1 MLLEPSF
8 AEDAK
13 AFVAAQGQVKA
24 PDPASQPLAGGGST
38 RCATAATN
46 QAAAIAGAK
55 AAGGNT
61 AAGSAA
67 LVGAV
72 TVDGHPGVLYLV
84 AVGPAKVAV
93 ALAGCSSTSPDVL
106 ASATL

>member
-1 MLLEPSF
+1 MTVS
-8 AEDAK
+8 AGSQSTVRDII
-13 AFVAAQGQVKA
+13 VIGSG
-24 PDPASQPLAGGGST
+24 PAGYT
-38 RCATAATN
+38 
-46 QAAAIAGAK
+46 AAIAGAK